1 VGPLRFAFGKS
12 SHAPTDNCRLPL
24 TLALLAGYLLEGVWN
39 LTNDLRIK
47 VLVTLFWGLILFTWL
62 VTYERQAMGAEAGLA
77 ERVLEHR
84 LDNGM
89 KVLMVERHQAPIVSL
104 NMTYRVGSVNERTG
118 MTGVAHLFEHMA
130 FKGTSTLGSRD
141 YGKERP
147 VLEEMEKVDEAIHK
161 EEGKGALA
169 DPTVIQKL
177 QARFEELNREAQTY
191 VIPNEIGELYD
202 KHGGVGFN
210 AGTSR
215 DFTRY
220 TVSLPSNRLP
230 LWATIESDRMAN
242 AVLREF
248 YKEREVV
255 QEERRL
261 RVDNQPSGKLSEVF
275 LATAFQAHPYG
286 FPTIGWESDVASL
299 TVPQTRDF
307 FAIYYT
313 PQNAV
318 LTIVG
323 DIRPKELIKLLENSF
338 RKVSSRPLP
347 ALNITQE
354 PEQTGER
361 RVEVEFEANPLV
373 MIGYHKPAIRT
384 EDAYVFEVIDSLLSE
399 GRTSRLY
406 TTLVKEK
413 QLALNISTGSDV
425 PGARYPNLF
434 VITAVPRLPHTT
446 QELEEAIYTE
456 LERLKKEPVEQ
467 RELTKILNQ
476 LDASLIRSLST
487 NSGLAAQLAYYEA
500 VAGSWRYLLDARE
513 RVIKVTSDDVMRV
526 AKRYF
531 IKSNRTVATLVKKV
545 KE

>member
-1 VGPLRFAFGKS
+1 
-12 SHAPTDNCRLPL
+12 
-24 TLALLAGYLLEGVWN
+24 
-39 LTNDLRIK
+39 
-47 VLVTLFWGLILFTWL
+47 
-62 VTYERQAMGAEAGLA
+62 
-77 ERVLEHR
+77 
-84 LDNGM
+84 
-89 KVLMVERHQAPIVSL
+89 
-104 NMTYRVGSVNERTG
+104 
-118 MTGVAHLFEHMA
+118 
-130 FKGTSTLGSRD
+130 
-141 YGKERP
+141 
-147 VLEEMEKVDEAIHK
+147 
-161 EEGKGALA
+161 
-169 DPTVIQKL
+169 
-177 QARFEELNREAQTY
+177 
-191 VIPNEIGELYD
+191 PNEIGELYD
-202 KHGGVGFN
+202 KHGGMGFN

-230 LWATIESDRMAN
+230 LWAAIESDRMAN
-242 AVLREF
+242 TVLREF
-248 YKEREVV
+248 YKERKVV
-255 QEERRL
+255 LEERRL

-286 FPTIGWESDVASL
+286 LPTIGWESDVASL
-299 TVPQTRDF
+299 TVAQTRDF
-307 FAIYYT
+307 FATYYT

-323 DIRPKELIKLLENSF
+323 DIRPKELIKLLEDSF

-373 MIGYHKPAIRT
+373 MVGYHKPAIRT

-413 QLALNISTGSDV
+413 QLALSISTGTDV
-425 PGARYPNLF
+425 PGAHYPNLF

-446 QELEEAIYTE
+446 QGLEEAIYAE

-467 RELTKILNQ
+467 RELTKIINQ

-513 RVIKVTSDDVMRV
+513 RVIKVTPDDVMRV
-526 AKRYF
+526 AKKYF
-531 IKSNRTVATLVKKV
+531 IKSNRTVATLVKKE
-545 KE
+545 KG

>member
-1 VGPLRFAFGKS
+1 M
-12 SHAPTDNCRLPL
+12 
-24 TLALLAGYLLEGVWN
+24 
-39 LTNDLRIK
+39 I
-47 VLVTLFWGLILFTWL
+47 LFWGLILFAWL
-62 VTYERQAMGAEAGLA
+62 VGYERQAMGAETGLA
-77 ERVLEHR
+77 ERVQEYR

-89 KVLMVERHQAPIVSL
+89 RVLMVERHQAPIVSL

-141 YGKERP
+141 YEKERP
-147 VLEEMEKVDEAIHK
+147 LLKEMERIDEALHK
-161 EEGKGALA
+161 EEAKGASA
-169 DPTVIQKL
+169 DPAVIQKL
-177 QARFEELNREAQTY
+177 QARFEELDREAQAY

-202 KHGGVGFN
+202 KQGGVGFN

-242 AVLREF
+242 TVLREF
-248 YKEREVV
+248 YKEKAVV
-255 QEERRL
+255 LEERRL

-275 LATAFQAHPYG
+275 LATAFEAHPYG
-286 FPTIGWESDVASL
+286 LPTIGWESDIASL
-299 TVPQTRDF
+299 TVAQTRDF
-307 FAIYYT
+307 FETYYT

-318 LTIVG
+318 LAVVG
-323 DIRPKELIKLLENSF
+323 DIRPKELIKLLEDSF
-338 RKVSSRPLP
+338 RKVSSRPVP
-347 ALNITQE
+347 TSNITQE

-361 RVEVEFEANPLV
+361 RVEAEFEANPQV

-406 TTLVKEK
+406 TRLVKEK
-413 QLALNISTGSDV
+413 QLALSISTGTDI

-446 QELEEAIYTE
+446 QEVEEAVYAE
-456 LERLKKEPVEQ
+456 LERFKKEPVEQ
-467 RELTKILNQ
+467 RELTRILNQ
-476 LDASLIRSLST
+476 LDAALIRSLST

-500 VAGSWRYLLDARE
+500 VGGSWRYLLDARE
-513 RVIKVTSDDVMRV
+513 KVSQVTPDDVMRV
-526 AKRYF
+526 AKKYF